1 MSLDRILP
9 FMVILTHALSVAAW
23 STVWVAPKQEECQG
37 RHPCGT
43 FHDWLSLS
51 KPRMDR
57 ITVNDISESNTTWIF
72 LPGIHNFPAV
82 DIIRI
87 QAVSNIV
94 LTGDEP
100 CMRNKAQCTI
110 KCTAYLCIFLFIDSQ
125 NITVQYLK
133 LLYNQGNRFPYS
145 SLQAWDGV
153 QALDAPSNVSSS
165 CTDLEYSGLAEK
177 TFYALCHQ
185 LPVYVR
191 ITCWMFV
198 FTRNVYIHSLQ
209 LVGYDNHVTFYNA
222 MGQCEV
228 SRCHF
233 VQLPLIYSPKRF
245 QLFRHRLAIIFPY
258 QPATEDTDV
267 LVSGCTFELEH
278 YFPDSN
284 SLGFIQE
291 LFTYHAISVII
302 RQLNGGKICTT
313 PSYPI
318 LKVKVTVDNCTFLR
332 TSGVDVAVSDSQCLP
347 VTVQL
352 TNLLV
357 DGLAGWS
364 SLHTWESIPEGLE
377 GSGVNIH
384 MMSPHILKM
393 QNAFHSHSFTVSRVT
408 VSGSRFQNLT
418 GINGIG
424 VYLKT
429 AYHVLNDVCN
439 CTMQIVIEKNIF
451 TDNWGLPY
459 GSIIHAVRTWQNG
472 SSIVADCGQRPYTHP
487 ALLLK
492 DNSIAHNRADFSTCL
507 NFNIVPHE
515 HGLIYARRWH
525 TVQQC
530 NDWDPNTGVIHLSGY
545 SGSYFIAL
553 VDNSICNNTAMGISI
568 KDSQVL
574 FYGSNTLAHNYAPY
588 GGGIIISGR
597 SQMILMNGTQLHL
610 LRNTAAFTGGG
621 IFVSHFKSQLKSL
634 LDEHVPPDFCFYDLV
649 NTNGQPSRNITSS
662 AYLNVTVTMSDNSAT
677 TSGNSLFTTGM
688 KACSNLGI
696 LQNAFDDFEVF
707 RTVFHLPSYTD
718 EREVSSLPVKICSC
732 HPSGHVNCSLA
743 EVPSIQVFP
752 GQSLDLWLMIV
763 GEANIVLSGDLNLFI
778 SSASYRNYRPIEMRG
793 TFPLKYN
800 ERLTN
805 ECNKLIIK
813 GESMAKITAGDYFIF
828 FSLPALDNTPFE
840 ARKLNFLSSMNLT
853 VLDYCPNGY
862 TMAKRKTTPLCE
874 CHSLLQDN
882 HITCHFTTLSFS
894 LPLRYWIGAGT
905 DNTSLLFSDSC
916 LPSYCRDTY
925 TSKEVFLSNLTQQ
938 CLHGRVGTLCG
949 ECPEG
954 QSVVLGSYNCKE
966 CSNYGILVAVVYLVA
981 GPLVIVFI
989 CVFNWTVSA
998 RSINGLLLYLNIISI
1013 NSDLLLHSN
1022 SFPFVVISWLNFRVG
1037 IEMCLFDGMDEFAKT
1052 ILSFAFPLYL
1062 ISLVVLIVMVSKC
1075 INMHRINKLIGPR
1088 ITPVLATVI
1097 LLSYTMLFD
1106 SVLKSLLF
1114 AQLCSSTDGACTPVW
1129 LLDGSLKYFSSTKHI
1144 ILACLALVIL
1154 FGLLIPITLIAVIGD
1169 LFRRC
1174 ISNRWYMNFL
1184 DTFHSS
1190 YRFRWG
1196 FWIGLRLVMRI
1207 VLLLLKVTVKPEV
1220 VWLVTAC
1227 FSLSLAAVQSLLKP
1241 FRHLRFDQFTHRL
1254 VNEWCS
1260 SEENGKTV
1268 TNYLDISFLVNLT
1281 ALFVSISYLPDSAE
1295 VFISLSLCVALI
1307 ELLLILAYHLVEYS
1321 PLGPPLLTATTRAVE
1336 RIGTFCQRQRHTEE
1350 QQCEPADNR
1359 QLLGLPLVLRA
1370 ADCNDEV

>member
-1 MSLDRILP
+1 M
-9 FMVILTHALSVAAW
+9 
-23 STVWVAPKQEECQG
+23 
-37 RHPCGT
+37 
-43 FHDWLSLS
+43 
-51 KPRMDR
+51 
-57 ITVNDISESNTTWIF
+57 NDISESNTTWIF

-110 KCTAYLCIFLFIDSQ
+110 KCTDNLCIFLFIDSQ
-125 NITVQYLK
+125 NITIEYLTVV
-133 LLYNQGNRFPYS
+133 YS
-145 SLQAWDGV
+145 NSNHRPNYTLDYWMQQ
-153 QALDAPSNVSSS
+153 QALDAPINVSSS
-165 CTDLEYSGLAEK
+165 CTDLQYRGLAHQI
-177 TFYALCHQ
+177 YALCHQ
-185 LPVYVR
+185 LPVYVG
-191 ITCWMFV
+191 ITSWMFV
-198 FTRNVYIHSLQ
+198 FTRDVYIHSLQ
-209 LVGYDNHVTFYNA
+209 LVGYDNHVTFYNT

-233 VQLPLIYSPKRF
+233 VQLARGRSPVPF
-245 QLFRHRLAIIFPY
+245 ELVGHRLAIIFPY
-258 QPATEDTDV
+258 QQVTEGTDV
-267 LVSGCTFELEH
+267 LVSGCTFELDH
-278 YFPDSN
+278 YFPDSP
-284 SLGFIQE
+284 GF
-291 LFTYHAISVII
+291 LTSMHNFHAIHV
-302 RQLNGGKICTT
+302 KISQERGQVSTT
-313 PSYPI
+313 PIYPI

-332 TSGVDVAVSDSQCLP
+332 SSGVAVLVSDSQFLP

-357 DGLAGWS
+357 DGLAGCS
-364 SLHTWESIPEGLE
+364 SIPDWVDLDIVPFVLG
-377 GSGVNIH
+377 GSGVEIQVVPPKIRDSVYANYQSAI
-384 MMSPHILKM
+384 
-393 QNAFHSHSFTVSRVT
+393 SHVT

-418 GINGIG
+418 GIDGIG

-492 DNSIAHNRADFSTCL
+492 DNSIAHNL
-507 NFNIVPHE
+507 NFNIVPH
-515 HGLIYARRWH
+515 GYKFVYARQWYSL
-525 TVQQC
+525 QPC

-553 VDNSICNNTAMGISI
+553 VDNSICNNNAMGISI
-568 KDSQVL
+568 ADSQVL
-574 FYGSNTLAHNYAPY
+574 FYGSNTLAHNYTPY
-588 GGGIIISGR
+588 GGGIFISGR

-610 LRNTAAFTGGG
+610 LRNMAAFTGGG

-634 LDEHVPPDFCFYDLV
+634 LGEHVPPDFCFYDLV

-677 TSGNSLFTTGM
+677 TSGNSLFITGM

-763 GEANIVLSGDLNLFI
+763 GEADIVLSGDLNLFI
-778 SSASYRNYRPIEMRG
+778 SSASYRNYRPFEMRG

-828 FSLPALDNTPFE
+828 LSLPILDNTPFE
-840 ARKLNFLSSMNLT
+840 VRKLNLLSSVDLT
-853 VLDYCPNGY
+853 ILDHCPNGY
-862 TMAKRKTTPLCE
+862 IVDNSSSGLVCA
-874 CHSLLQDN
+874 CHSFLHDSHVICQID
-882 HITCHFTTLSFS
+882 TLSFC
-894 LPLRYWIGAGT
+894 LPPRYWIGAGT

-916 LPSYCRDTY
+916 PLSYCRDTY

-954 QSVVLGSYNCKE
+954 QSVVLGSYNCKT
-966 CSNYGILVAVVYLVA
+966 CSNYHILVAVVYLVA

-989 CVFNWTVSA
+989 CIFKWTISTS
-998 RSINGLLLYLNIISI
+998 SINGLLLYLNIISI
-1013 NSDLLLHSN
+1013 NSELLLHSN

-1241 FRHLRFDQFTHRL
+1241 FRHLRFYQFTHRL
-1254 VNEWCS
+1254 VDEWCS

-1268 TNYLDISFLVNLT
+1268 ANYLDISFLVNLT
-1281 ALFVSISYLPDSAE
+1281 ALFLSISYLPDSAE

-1321 PLGPPLLTATTRAVE
+1321 LLGPPLLTATTRAVE
-1336 RIGTFCQRQRHTEE
+1336 RIGTFCQRLKHTEE
-1350 QQCEPADNR
+1350 QQCEPVDNR

-1370 ADCNDEV
+1370 ADCTDEDYESTTETTETETEQNSDTH